1 MAFEFSHASTL
12 LANVDYA
19 LATGCRSI
27 VIGTTG
33 WAAEPALADQLQAR
47 LRESGARAVVAP
59 TFSLGAVLFAELAVE
74 AARLFGRFE
83 EYDPYV
89 FEWHRRNKADR
100 PSGTA
105 LAIADRLIPHLPAKR
120 RARLA
125 EGPGAP
131 DRDTLE
137 VVALRA
143 GASPGMHVVGFDA
156 PGESIELRVTARDRS
171 AYVAGALLAADRLIA
186 EPWRRAG
193 ITPFDQL
200 VRDLVSQPIDSTAEP
215 ARSPGRRLTTD
226 HPRPKRTKGTS
237 DDPNHHHSHP
247 ARRLHRPG
255 HAVPARRLAGRG
267 RLPRAGLVAGPGR
280 HRRPGA
286 LRHDRRIAD
295 PQRR

>member
-1 MAFEFSHASTL
+1 MRALITGTGNMGRAIRAALEERSDVVAAFVGRAGPDCAERPEPGTLGAVDVAFEFSHASTL

-19 LATGCRSI
+19 LAAGCCSI

-33 WAAEPALADQLQAR
+33 WASEPALADQLHGR

-105 LAIADRLIPHLPAKR
+105 LAIANRLIPHLPAKR

-125 EGPGAP
+125 DGPGAP
-131 DRDTLE
+131 ERDTLE

-171 AYVAGALLAADRLIA
+171 AYVSGALLAADRLIA
-186 EPWRRAG
+186 EPRG
-193 ITPFDQL
+193 TPVITPFDQL
-200 VRDLVSQPIDSTAEP
+200 VRELSSQPVDSLAEP
-215 ARSPGRRLTTD
+215 IA
-226 HPRPKRTKGTS
+226 
-237 DDPNHHHSHP
+237 
-247 ARRLHRPG
+247 A
-255 HAVPARRLAGRG
+255 LA
-267 RLPRAGLVAGPGR
+267 
-280 HRRPGA
+280 
-286 LRHDRRIAD
+286 
-295 PQRR
+295 